1 MRQLYSL
8 WIDLLWLIAFALAA
22 FVLALDAR
30 ASGGDYVVEKRIVP
44 SRTDYI
50 LHADKKTWH
59 YVSYPERYV
68 VLLRDSDSDETV
80 WDTQDEVVVMK
91 EISFET
97 YLRVD
102 AGNYF
107 YFEN

>member
-1 MRQLYSL
+1 MRRLYSL
-8 WIDLLWLIAFALAA
+8 WIDILWLIAFALATMI
-22 FVLALDAR
+22 FALDAR
-30 ASGGDYVVEKRIVP
+30 ASGGDYVVEKRVVP

-59 YVSYPERYV
+59 YVTYGERYV
-68 VLLRDSDSDETV
+68 VLLRAQDSDEQD
-80 WDTQDEVVVMK
+80 WDTLDEIVVMK
-91 EISFET
+91 EVSLEV

-102 AGNYF
+102 SGNYF